1 MNRSITLSAGTHL
14 LDGPA
19 GTMEVLVNVPSLPQ
33 PLGLALM
40 AHPQPLLGGS
50 AQHKIPH
57 FLARAMAEAGWWVV
71 RPNFR
76 GVGQSAG
83 RHDGGEGETDDLL
96 WLIEQLHPSGTDL
109 PLVLAGFSFGAYVQ
123 AKVAAT
129 LMAQGRTIH
138 SVCLA
143 GMPYGTVESG
153 RTFDTPQG
161 LTQALVL
168 HGEHD
173 RQVPLGLIL
182 DWARPSGQMVCV
194 IAGADHFF
202 TGRLPLL
209 RRAILDFLARPR
221 SDVASPQA

>member
-1 MNRSITLSAGTHL
+1 
-14 LDGPA
+14 
-19 GTMEVLVNVPSLPQ
+19 MEVLVNVPTQPQ

-57 FLARAMAEAGWWVV
+57 FLAKAMAEAGWLVV

-83 RHDGGEGETDDLL
+83 AHDGGQGETDDLL
-96 WLIEQLHPSGTDL
+96 WLIEQLLPPGSDL

-123 AKVAAT
+123 AKVAAALT
-129 LMAQGRTIH
+129 TQGRAIH
-138 SVCLA
+138 SLCLA
-143 GMPYGTVESG
+143 GMPYGTVDSG
-153 RTFDTPQG
+153 RTFNTPQG
-161 LTQALVL
+161 LPQALVL

-194 IAGADHFF
+194 IPGADHFF
-202 TGRLPLL
+202 TGRLPML
-209 RRAILDFLARPR
+209 RRAILDFLARPQDDAPGPR
-221 SDVASPQA
+221 V